1 MTLGVTVMTKFDHIE
16 PPTQFQYRKG
26 QVLIK
31 NFFEFTCDNRI
42 YFTNTVYKD
51 LADQQ
56 YKFNIEILSD
66 IDKYGLALDF
76 NEVDKLYQKEIEP
89 YLDGQLVND
98 TLPEMN
104 TTAENIAIWIWEQ
117 FTKHLPNEH
126 QLQKL
131 EFFETSSQGLVLTAN
146 LMK

>member
-1 MTLGVTVMTKFDHIE
+1 MTKFDHIQ
-16 PPTQFQYRKG
+16 PPGQFKYRDG

-31 NFFEFTCDNRI
+31 NYYEFTCDNRI
-42 YFTNTVYKD
+42 YFTNTAHKD
-51 LADQQ
+51 LEDQQ
-56 YKFNIEILSD
+56 YQFNIEILSD

-117 FTKHLPNEH
+117 FEKNLPKNN

-131 EFFETSSQGLVLTAN
+131 EIFETASQGIVLTAS
-146 LMK
+146 LMKQ

>member
-42 YFTNTVYKD
+42 YFTNTVHKD

-117 FTKHLPNEH
+117 FTKHLPNEY

>member
-42 YFTNTVYKD
+42 YFTNTVHKD

>member
-1 MTLGVTVMTKFDHIE
+1 MH
-16 PPTQFQYRKG
+16 
-26 QVLIK
+26 
-31 NFFEFTCDNRI
+31 
-42 YFTNTVYKD
+42 KD

-117 FTKHLPNEH
+117 FTKHLPNEY